1 MKINATWVFLVL
13 SLCSSNAAYAMKCG
27 HKLVQEGDYRA
38 DILERCG
45 EPDSVETHFE
55 VVSRKLRFPFKTQE
69 YQEIVEIE
77 VEEWVYNLG
86 RRRFRQY
93 LRFENG
99 VLKEIKSLGRG
110 Y

>member
-1 MKINATWVFLVL
+1 MKYTTIWGLVL
-13 SLCSSNAAYAMKCG
+13 SLYSFNAAYALKCG
-27 HKLVQEGDYRA
+27 RELIQVGDYR
-38 DILERCG
+38 DEVLELCG
-45 EPDSVETHFE
+45 KPDSVETHFE
-55 VVSRKLRFPFKTQE
+55 VVSRKLRFPFRTQD